1 MQGNYSNQ
9 PSDTE
14 LERGLTMDASLST
27 TQIILIG
34 ALFGFLLVWMVTFA
48 VLALRSN
55 TSDSFKSGDLAH
67 SSNSLPV
74 NNASTML
81 HMIATQPIPVQRA
94 ASRQDTGEMEKVTI
108 G

>member
-1 MQGNYSNQ
+1 MQGNYFTH

-14 LERGLTMDASLST
+14 LERGLTMDAPLT
-27 TQIILIG
+27 NTQIILTG
-34 ALFGFLLVWMVTFA
+34 ALLGFLLVWMVTFA

-55 TSDSFKSGDLAH
+55 TSDSFKSGDLAN
-67 SSNSLPV
+67 SSNSLSV

-94 ASRQDTGEMEKVTI
+94 TGRQDTGEMEKVTI

>member
-1 MQGNYSNQ
+1 MQGNYSTH

-14 LERGLTMDASLST
+14 IERGLTMDASLST

-34 ALFGFLLVWMVTFA
+34 ALLGLLLVWMFTFA

-55 TSDSFKSGDLAH
+55 TSDSFRSGDLAN
-67 SSNSLPV
+67 SSNSLSV

-81 HMIATQPIPVQRA
+81 HMIATQPIPVQHA

>member
-1 MQGNYSNQ
+1 
-9 PSDTE
+9 
-14 LERGLTMDASLST
+14 MDASLST

-34 ALFGFLLVWMVTFA
+34 ALLGFLLVWMVTFA

-55 TSDSFKSGDLAH
+55 TSDSFKSGDLAN
-67 SSNSLPV
+67 SSNSLSV

-94 ASRQDTGEMEKVTI
+94 SSRQDTGEMEKVTI

>member
-1 MQGNYSNQ
+1 M
-9 PSDTE
+9 E

-34 ALFGFLLVWMVTFA
+34 ALLGFLLVWMVTFA

-55 TSDSFKSGDLAH
+55 TSDSFKSGDLAN
-67 SSNSLPV
+67 SSNSLSV

-81 HMIATQPIPVQRA
+81 HMIATQPIPVQHA